1 MALNIKDPETD
12 RLARQLA
19 AETGLSL
26 TESLRMA
33 IEDQLVRVRRRR
45 LAASRQD
52 SLQRYID
59 RGRRRAILDAR
70 SADEILGYADDGL
83 PR

>member
-1 MALNIKDPETD
+1 VALNIKDPETD

-26 TESLRMA
+26 TESLRTA

-45 LAASRQD
+45 LAANRQD
-52 SLQRYID
+52 ALQRYID
-59 RGRRRAILDAR
+59 RGRRRAILDTR
-70 SADEILGYADDGL
+70 SSDEILGYDDDGL

>member
-1 MALNIKDPETD
+1 MPLNIKDPETD

-26 TESLRMA
+26 TESVRTA
-33 IEDQLVRVRRRR
+33 IEDQLARVRRRR
-45 LAASRQD
+45 LAATRQEA
-52 SLQRYID
+52 LHRYIE
-59 RGRRRAILDAR
+59 RGRQRATLDTR
-70 SADEILGYADDGL
+70 SEDEILGYGDDGL